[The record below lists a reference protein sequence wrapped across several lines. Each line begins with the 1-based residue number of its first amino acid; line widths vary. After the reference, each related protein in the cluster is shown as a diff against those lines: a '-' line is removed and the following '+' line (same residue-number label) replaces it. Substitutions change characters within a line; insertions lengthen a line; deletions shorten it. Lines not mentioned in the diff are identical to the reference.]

1 MLIVV
6 LQEGDVKDMTLFE
19 DSQVKLFTVIDNR
32 NSSKALSLL
41 IEDFAN
47 EFDLSTEEAELYFH
61 PYVLRLEGVRSNTYV
76 YLMTLAAILAFG
88 IGFLSLP

>member
-1 MLIVV
+1 
-6 LQEGDVKDMTLFE
+6 MTLFE
-19 DSQVKLFTVIDNR
+19 DSQVKLFTVIDDR

-61 PYVLRLEGVRSNTYV
+61 PYVLRLEGV
-76 YLMTLAAILAFG
+76 
-88 IGFLSLP
+88 